1 MAVKEYLNKDGLL
14 YYNEKLKGILHTKA
28 DVATV
33 NSQLADL
40 DGKINTT
47 KSDLENF
54 VNTVSVQKV
63 DVAAFDANN
72 QAVSADIERTNQSV
86 AQLRTDTG
94 NEVAELKH
102 KDEGHSEA
110 IEKLVKK
117 DTELDTDITNLQS
130 KDLQHDNLINELSNL
145 KANKA
150 DVTKEIEDAIKGV
163 TQFNYELVEELPEVG
178 VKGTVYLVK
187 YSEGAQGD
195 VYQEFIYVENTQT
208 FECLGF
214 TNEIDLSNYVTFDD
228 IKAITN
234 TEIDELFV

>member
-14 YYNEKLKGILHTKA
+14 YYNEKLKGILNKKA

-63 DVAAFDANN
+63 DVATFDANN
-72 QAVSADIERTNQSV
+72 QAVSADIEKTNQSV
-86 AQLRTDTG
+86 EQLRTDTDT
-94 NEVAELKH
+94 EVAALKH

-110 IEKLVKK
+110 IEKLVRK

-130 KDLQHDNLINELSNL
+130 KDLQHDNLINELSSL

-234 TEIDELFV
+234 TEIDELFA